1 VKIRAILVSLLALTL
16 SACGKDSTP
25 TQPTQQTGPVFQAT
39 LLPIN
44 EVPAISNAEA
54 SGSGTVKITIDQTAG
69 TATFDITATGF
80 PATTSMTISHIHP
93 GATGTNGGIF
103 LSTGQA
109 AGQVTLTNGAG
120 SWTKTMP
127 ITTDQ
132 LNQILANPSAF
143 YFNIHT
149 ALNPAGVA
157 RGQLLRTQ

>member
-1 VKIRAILVSLLALTL
+1 MKTRAILASLLALTFT
-16 SACGKDSTP
+16 ACGKTSTP
-25 TQPTQQTGPVFQAT
+25 TQPSQQTGPVFQAT

-80 PATTSMTISHIHP
+80 PASTAMTISHIHP
-93 GATGTNGGIF
+93 GAAGVNGGIF
-103 LSTGQA
+103 LGTTQA
-109 AGQVTLTNGAG
+109 AGEVTLTNGAG
-120 SWTKTMP
+120 SWTRTVP
-127 ITTDQ
+127 ITADQ
-132 LNQILANPSAF
+132 VNQLTANSTAF

-157 RGQLLRTQ
+157 RGQLSRLQ